1 MDLSD
6 DMMDQY
12 AVCRFDR
19 TIIQGRKNDLGECSI
34 DIITRI
40 EAQMQ
45 GNYRLEI
52 RLTLSDILTLFWIA
66 FKDKAL
72 QAIFQNKLAPEK
84 SEARSLYRL
93 MTTWGSAALLAQI
106 EQIIRPDVEPFGLE
120 SLEHESA
127 HRHVGVVGQTGEL
140 LAQTERELPPTG
152 QTRRAQSQTGDVN
165 PRVVI

>member
-84 SEARSLYRL
+84 SEARESIPIDDDL
-93 MTTWGSAALLAQI
+93 
-106 EQIIRPDVEPFGLE
+106 GL
-120 SLEHESA
+120 SGA
-127 HRHVGVVGQTGEL
+127 PC
-140 LAQTERELPPTG
+140 AN
-152 QTRRAQSQTGDVN
+152 RADH
-165 PRVVI
+165 PA